1 LFGEISKASP
11 RRSAARRGGFTLIEL
26 LVVIAI
32 IALLIG
38 ILLPALGKARSVARI
53 AKCLANVR
61 SVSTAMNLYA
71 NDSKSWY
78 PILPFNDSAKA
89 AWRASSPT
97 LDQQW
102 IKGGLAGFFSLNQ
115 VGDADGGSN
124 KDYGFAGSSL
134 DEGDDGE
141 KYDDGNRDAIVRR
154 YMEAFDVLYCPSDKE
169 DRFFGRPYA
178 PNKSTYTSANTE
190 TCKFKTPRPARG
202 YNDVI
207 SYNISYLYIAGLKT
221 DESVIIS
228 AAPMFGDE
236 TNGNDLSTNA
246 FWGGGSSSDAN
257 AKEAGTVPGVYAK
270 SDNHG
275 SNGGNFAFTDGH
287 AEFLKST
294 AGNTIQYRFF
304 GKDERGKPAPGTS
317 INVIKKGRSDRVQTI
332 D

>member
-1 LFGEISKASP
+1 M
-11 RRSAARRGGFTLIEL
+11 IEL

-61 SVSTAMNLYA
+61 SVSTAMALYA

-78 PILPFNDSAKA
+78 PILPFNDQAKA
-89 AWRASSPT
+89 SWRASPAT

-102 IKGGLAGFFSLNQ
+102 VKGGLAGFFSLNQ
-115 VGDADGGSN
+115 VGDADGTVN
-124 KDYGFAGSSL
+124 KDNGFVGASL
-134 DEGDDGE
+134 DEDDASE
-141 KYDDGNRDAIVRR
+141 KYDDGNRNAIVRR

-169 DRFFGRPYA
+169 DRYFGKPYA
-178 PNKSTYTSANTE
+178 PNKSTYTAADSPG
-190 TCKFKTPRPARG
+190 CKFKTPHAPKG

-207 SYNISYLYIAGLKT
+207 SHNISYLYIAGLKT
-221 DESVIIS
+221 DESVIINP
-228 AAPMFGDE
+228 APIFGDE

-246 FWGGGSSSDAN
+246 FWGGGTSSDAN

-270 SDNHG
+270 TDNHG
-275 SNGGNFAFTDGH
+275 SDGGNFSFTDGH

-294 AGNTIQYRFF
+294 AGNTIQYKFF
-304 GKDERGKPAPGTS
+304 GQDVPGKPAPGS
-317 INVIKKGRSDRVQTI
+317 SVNVIDKKRSYRVQTI